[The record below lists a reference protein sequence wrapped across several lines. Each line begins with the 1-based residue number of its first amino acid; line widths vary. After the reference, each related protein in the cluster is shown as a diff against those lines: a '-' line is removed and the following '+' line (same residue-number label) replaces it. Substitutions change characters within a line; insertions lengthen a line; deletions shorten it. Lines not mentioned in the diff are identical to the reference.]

1 MTEKRNSPIIVRINI
16 NSIRNK
22 FDLLIS
28 RIKDDLDVLLIC
40 ETKIDDSFP
49 TAQFLMNG
57 FSKPYRLE
65 HSSNVWETFPYVRDN
80 IPSRLLGIVS
90 QKILGKSSL
99 N

>member
-1 MTEKRNSPIIVRINI
+1 MIKKRNSPIIVRINI
-16 NSIRNK
+16 KSIRNK

-28 RIKDDLDVLLIC
+28 RINDDLDVLLIC

-49 TAQFLMNG
+49 TAQFLMSG

-65 HSSNVWETFPYVRDN
+65 HSSNVWGTFLYVRDN
-80 IPSRLLGIVS
+80 IPSRLLGIIS
-90 QKILGKSSL
+90 QKILDKSSL